1 MPTIATNT
9 YRLPIVEKLGKGAT
23 IISMSTDN
31 PNVPGNEAALA
42 AFAAVQAELA
52 AANAAYFS
60 AVTTAQALLTV
71 RDGLVVKWNSALNG
85 LAGFTE
91 CATGGKPVKILGAG
105 FDVRSGKS
113 PPRPVTQITRVA
125 VAYTGTPGY
134 SDVTWQRDP
143 HADAYRVQWSPEEI
157 TDDGWREIGVV
168 TEASFRGNG
177 ATPGQRCW
185 YRVAGVN
192 RLGQGPWSDPALRPV
207 M

>member
-1 MPTIATNT
+1 MPTVAANT
-9 YRLPIVEKLGKGAT
+9 YRLPIVDKLVKGQT
-23 IISMSTDN
+23 IISLSTDN

-42 AFAAVQAELA
+42 TFAAVQADLA
-52 AANAAYFS
+52 EAHAAYFS
-60 AVTTAQALLTV
+60 AVTTAQQLLTV
-71 RDGLVVKWNSALNG
+71 RDGLVAKWNAAVNG

-91 CATGGKPVKILGAG
+91 CATGGVPEKILSAG
-105 FDVRSGKS
+105 FDVRSGKT
-113 PPRPVTQITRVA
+113 PPRPVAQITRVS

-134 SDVTWQRDP
+134 SDVTWRRDP
-143 HADAYRVQWSPEEI
+143 HADAYRLQWSPEEI

-168 TEASFRGNG
+168 TEASFHGNG

-192 RLGQGPWSDPALRPV
+192 RLGQGPWSEPALRPV